1 MSNRN
6 TEPITTEIDPMMD
19 TGRAAREA
27 VRLLRQEMAHL
38 QKIDVNVEDL
48 RQRAEAWD
56 RAHGKNHGV
65 MIQIWAW
72 FKGWLSHGAE
82 TAKKI
87 RIDE

>member
-6 TEPITTEIDPMMD
+6 TEPIAKEIDPLLD
-19 TGRAAREA
+19 TGGAAREA
-27 VRLLRQEMAHL
+27 VRLLKEEMAHL
-38 QKIDVNVEDL
+38 QKIGVDVAEL
-48 RQRAEAWD
+48 RKRADAWD

-72 FKGWLSHGAE
+72 FKAALSHASK
-82 TAKKI
+82 TADKI